1 MATGCGAT
9 RCPCPEV
16 RCTLYPAEAWGT
28 VLSTATT
35 QQSFGLEQDIPS
47 AERQTGP
54 WRPILATP
62 VYIILLIIAV
72 VVQSFLAPTWFV
84 SSRTGLQAIVQSLPT
99 ALIALFALAFATL
112 FVAVQQVTNVFSSRA
127 PIILASDPRVRRIV
141 ARTVLIT
148 ALSLILGAII
158 PDPSTPP
165 KQLPSYMTAAG
176 TTLLIASALL
186 IYAYGRFALVLII
199 DYSAPRSFVAHVVN
213 PVSDMVSRN
222 KVKTGLILFRVPL
235 LGQTLR
241 YALRRDDAETFYAS
255 LEGLR
260 IIQKLYVAATIKNPS
275 LRNHR
280 IAADNVRE
288 HWLSDELYRTYAG
301 AGEEALRLQSPQH
314 EIDLLVDY
322 FGDATLTF
330 VRAHQEYE
338 SKQMITGLARLTTSP
353 YQVTSSVTNNLV
365 RPASTLA
372 GVERCAEQE
381 ILPELAA
388 FALANWAVAIAY
400 PQAHFGITYHPL
412 FEEGVRRFGPHP
424 PWMAAIELVHD
435 PGWTQQ
441 WVNQLQARIDLL
453 EEVLEL
459 ARDLHEGPGGEN
471 YKLRKRVIYR
481 DWLAI
486 TASVPIA
493 LATDPSGYTRRL
505 DGISNRISM
514 FASAAVKAAVSA
526 YFANYGD
533 ASSRVTEALT
543 STQGDLQAAIRA
555 LSNIFAQGAL
565 AGTRSAVQAVMS
577 DDLGGD
583 LDENVPG

>member
-1 MATGCGAT
+1 M
-9 RCPCPEV
+9 
-16 RCTLYPAEAWGT
+16 
-28 VLSTATT
+28 
-35 QQSFGLEQDIPS
+35 
-47 AERQTGP
+47 
-54 WRPILATP
+54 
-62 VYIILLIIAV
+62 YIIILIIAV
-72 VVQSFLAPTWFV
+72 VAQSFLAPTWFV
-84 SSRTGLQAIVQSLPT
+84 SSRTGLQTVVQSLPA

-112 FVAVQQVTNVFSSRA
+112 FVAVQQVTSVFSSRA

-141 ARTVLIT
+141 ARTILIT

-165 KQLPSYMTAAG
+165 KQLPSYMTAAD

-186 IYAYGRFALVLII
+186 IYTYGRFALVLII
-199 DYSAPRSFVAHVVN
+199 GYSAPRSFVAHVVN

-222 KVKTGLILFRVPL
+222 KVKSGFILFRVPL

-260 IIQKLYVAATIKNPS
+260 TIQGLYVAATLRNPS

-280 IAADNVRE
+280 ISADNVRE

-301 AGEEALRLQSPQH
+301 TCEEALKLQSPQH

-330 VRAHQEYE
+330 VRAHQGYE

-353 YQVTSSVTNNLV
+353 YQVQSSVTNNLV

-372 GVERCAEQE
+372 GVEQCAEQE
-381 ILPELAA
+381 NLPELAA
-388 FALANWAVAIAY
+388 FALANWAVAIAF

-424 PWMAAIELVHD
+424 PWLDAIELVHD

-441 WVNQLQARIDLL
+441 WVNQLQYRIDLL

-459 ARDLHEGPGGEN
+459 ARDLHEGPDGEN
-471 YKLRKRVIYR
+471 YKLRKRAVYR

-486 TASVPIA
+486 TASAPTA

-505 DGISNRISM
+505 DGISSRISM
-514 FASAAVKAAVSA
+514 FASTEVKAAIST
-526 YFANYGD
+526 YFANYGSV
-533 ASSRVTEALT
+533 SSRFTEALA
-543 STQGDLQAAIRA
+543 STQGDPQAAIRVLTNLFA
-555 LSNIFAQGAL
+555 LRAL
-565 AGTRSAVQAVMS
+565 AETRGAVQEAMN
-577 DDLGGD
+577 DDLDGD
-583 LDENVPG
+583 LDENISD